1 MADTTFTEMGQA
13 LDAATQLRDSSNSVS
28 SETNSDQSGV
38 STGTSASGSE
48 ESQPNATPV
57 VTNTGAGDAG
67 SGSQPPKTETT
78 PSGVADGK
86 GTPSGKPDDKDLAE
100 RRKYNHWQA
109 AQRIAAK
116 EAKKRRFEE
125 EKQRLQREHDAYAD
139 EKGDYYNPQMASVKQ
154 DQMRELE
161 IAQMQEAQ
169 AEWEREAYEIFSPE
183 DAAVF
188 IQDSKNLSDWLNER
202 EPELCSYINK
212 PYGKHLLKGWMD
224 KIAKNKEMASQWQA
238 LNSYEKFRLVDKYY
252 KELEKFG
259 EDYAAGK
266 IDANGQPVGGQTA
279 PNTQQTATQQTN
291 QQNQQQ
297 QTQQPPQQTQPVN
310 VPVPNSGR
318 DTNTMPPSNN
328 FALMLQDAMNKRGVS
343 SF

>member
-38 STGTSASGSE
+38 STGTGASGSE

-86 GTPSGKPDDKDLAE
+86 GTPSGKPDDKDLTE
-100 RRKYNHWQA
+100 RRKFNHWQA

-139 EKGDYYNPQMASVKQ
+139 EKGEYYNPQMASVKQ
-154 DQMRELE
+154 DQMRELD
-161 IAQMQEAQ
+161 IARMQEAQ

-188 IQDSKNLSDWLNER
+188 IQDSKNLSDWLNAN
-202 EPELCSYINK
+202 EPELCSYIDK

-224 KIAKNKEMASQWQA
+224 KIAKNKEMASQWQS
-238 LNSYEKFRLVDKYY
+238 LNSYEKFRIVDKYY

-259 EDYAAGK
+259 EDYAAGR
-266 IDANGQPVGGQTA
+266 IDANGKPVGGQTA
-279 PNTQQTATQQTN
+279 QNNQQAN
-291 QQNQQQ
+291 QQNNTAQQQ
-297 QTQQPPQQTQPVN
+297 QTQQDTPPVN
-310 VPVPNSGR
+310 APVPNSGR

>member
-1 MADTTFTEMGQA
+1 MAEQTFTEMGQA

-38 STGTSASGSE
+38 SAG
-48 ESQPNATPV
+48 
-57 VTNTGAGDAG
+57 TGAGSSEGTVPNAVPVVSNTGNGNDTHHDTTG
-67 SGSQPPKTETT
+67 SGSQPPKTETS

-86 GTPSGKPDDKDLAE
+86 GSPSGNADDKALDE
-100 RRKYNHWQA
+100 RRKYNRWQA

-116 EAKKRRFEE
+116 EAKKRRFAE
-125 EKQRLQREHDAYAD
+125 EKARLQKEHDAYAD
-139 EKGDYYNPQMASVKQ
+139 EHGDNYNPQMANVKQ
-154 DQMRELE
+154 DQMRELD

-169 AEWEREAYEIFSPE
+169 AEWEREAYELFSPE
-183 DAAVF
+183 DAATF
-188 IQDSKNLSDWLNER
+188 IEDSRNLSDWINR
-202 EPELCSYINK
+202 SEPELCGYLDK

-224 KIAKNKEMASQWQA
+224 KIAKNKGNAANWQR
-238 LNSYEKFRLVDKYY
+238 LNSFEKYRILDKYY

-259 EDYAAGK
+259 EDYAAGRIGEDGK
-266 IDANGQPVGGQTA
+266 PVQTQTTQ
-279 PNTQQTATQQTN
+279 TQQQAPTQ
-291 QQNQQQ
+291 QQNQ
-297 QTQQPPQQTQPVN
+297 TPAVN
-310 VPVPNSGR
+310 APVPNSGR

>member
-1 MADTTFTEMGQA
+1 
-13 LDAATQLRDSSNSVS
+13 
-28 SETNSDQSGV
+28 
-38 STGTSASGSE
+38 
-48 ESQPNATPV
+48 
-57 VTNTGAGDAG
+57 
-67 SGSQPPKTETT
+67 
-78 PSGVADGK
+78 
-86 GTPSGKPDDKDLAE
+86 
-100 RRKYNHWQA
+100 
-109 AQRIAAK
+109 
-116 EAKKRRFEE
+116 
-125 EKQRLQREHDAYAD
+125 
-139 EKGDYYNPQMASVKQ
+139 
-154 DQMRELE
+154 MRELE

-259 EDYAAGK
+259 EDYAAGR

-279 PNTQQTATQQTN
+279 QTTQQTQQQTN
-291 QQNQQQ
+291 QQTAQQQ
-297 QTQQPPQQTQPVN
+297 QTQPDTTNTPPVN
-310 VPVPNSGR
+310 APVPNSGR